1 MSITTKTGDSGQT
14 GLFGGKRVSKGC
26 NDIEAIGDV
35 DELNSMIGVVRS
47 TIETRRGSSAQQEE
61 KRKKSFDSAQDK
73 KEERLDINQI
83 LEYIQNC
90 CFVIGAQIAS
100 LEMKKKEMIKMIKI
114 EERDVARLEGY
125 IERFEKQLPE
135 LHNFILPSGHAVASQ
150 LFLTRAVCRRAE
162 RGIVRLDKIELSE
175 VLKFINRLSDLL
187 FLLARF
193 VNQLENKKETIWSR

>member
-47 TIETRRGSSAQQEE
+47 H
-61 KRKKSFDSAQDK
+61 
-73 KEERLDINQI
+73 DINLEIDQI
-83 LEYIQNC
+83 LEYIQSC
-90 CFVIGAQIAS
+90 CFVIGAEVAS
-100 LEMKKKEMIKMIKI
+100 LEMKKKEMIKI
-114 EERDVARLEGY
+114 EEQDVAKLEGY
-125 IERFEKQLPE
+125 INKLENQLPK
-135 LHNFILPSGHAVASQ
+135 LHNFILPSGIFVAAQ
-150 LFLTRAVCRRAE
+150 LFLARAICRRAE
-162 RGIVRLDKIELSE
+162 RSIVRLDRIELSE

-187 FLLARF
+187 FLLARS